1 MKRLNLIML
10 LFLFTI
16 CSRVYATPDDIIPPV
31 SPPPSP
37 PHILLFFQ
45 PITIHIYENSL
56 AIHFNKTI
64 GETEIAIMNE
74 MGETV
79 YNGSTNTDISPDF
92 FIPTVGLES
101 GIYTI
106 SFQYGDSILTQS
118 FAL

>member
-1 MKRLNLIML
+1 ML

-16 CSRVYATPDDIIPPV
+16 CGNMYSIDIPPIAA
-31 SPPPSP
+31 PPPRAQSFSLP
-37 PHILLFFQ
+37 VSINV
-45 PITIHIYENSL
+45 IENTL

-74 MGETV
+74 MGEIV
-79 YNGSTNTDISPDF
+79 YSASTDTYISTDF
-92 FIPTVGLES
+92 FIPIVGLES

-106 SFQYGDSILTQS
+106 SFQYGDNILTQS